1 LIIVNVSKK
10 NEKRRKKNGWRGLS
24 TVSVIECYTG
34 LNYYLILVNDT
45 TSAVPPC
52 EIGQESPRFALQ
64 SCLDATTAL
73 LLYQKPCEDCH
84 HTMEGATST
93 LADNLLDDLDDLS
106 DAVEDQDDE
115 GQPKEQKRDD
125 NGDEGDDDDDD
136 DDAVNKKASPPQAGL
151 TNDLPRLLQ
160 DASLRSHLTA
170 IRAWGVQNPS
180 NSKEDA
186 EREYK
191 LIVKSNKWL
200 ARLGDELVSTHVTL
214 RQVYDAKFPE
224 LADLLP
230 DARQYQQAV
239 EVIGNETDMTK
250 VNDSLHEFLTA
261 NQVITLT
268 VAGSTTA
275 GRLLTEAELQR
286 CQELAHYMNQIH
298 ETQNELTDFVASR
311 MQDLAPAVCALTGPE
326 VAAKLIALAGGLVE
340 LSVIPACNLQVM
352 GQSKQT
358 STSRAGFGS
367 QAAQPHMGLLMHA
380 PLVQSVPQGERR
392 KVLKWLA
399 AKVALA
405 ARCDATAVQQRRPRS
420 ALPGERFR
428 EELQKKIQ
436 VLQTPDQAPVL
447 KALPK

>member
-1 LIIVNVSKK
+1 
-10 NEKRRKKNGWRGLS
+10 
-24 TVSVIECYTG
+24 
-34 LNYYLILVNDT
+34 
-45 TSAVPPC
+45 
-52 EIGQESPRFALQ
+52 
-64 SCLDATTAL
+64 
-73 LLYQKPCEDCH
+73 
-84 HTMEGATST
+84 MEGATST

-106 DAVEDQDDE
+106 DVEEDQDDE
-115 GQPKEQKRDD
+115 GSPKEPERAHDE
-125 NGDEGDDDDDD
+125 EGDDNDDD
-136 DDAVNKKASPPQAGL
+136 VNKKASPPPQAGL
-151 TNDLPRLLQ
+151 TNDVSRLLE
-160 DASLRSHLTA
+160 DAALRSHLTA
-170 IRAWGVQNPS
+170 LRAWDEQKPS
-180 NSKEDA
+180 SSKEDA
-186 EREYK
+186 EREYQ

-200 ARLGDELVSTHVTL
+200 SRLGDELVSTHVTL

-239 EVIGNETDMTK
+239 EEIGNETDMTR
-250 VNDSLHEFLTA
+250 VNDLLHEFLTA

-268 VAGSTTA
+268 VAGSTTG
-275 GRLLTEAELQR
+275 GRLLTEAELHQCR
-286 CQELAHYMNQIH
+286 ELTQYMNQIH

-326 VAAKLIALAGGLVE
+326 VAAKLVALAGGLVE

-352 GQSKQT
+352 GQLKQT

-367 QAAQPHMGLLMHA
+367 QGAQPHMGLLVHA
-380 PLVQSVPQGERR
+380 PLVQSVPKTERR

-405 ARCDATAVQQRRPRS
+405 ARCDATAVQQGRPRS